1 MKGHIVGI
9 LALLVGTIALGLA
22 VIPGIALDRP
32 VALPAHHQERPVPPK
47 AEPEKGVTFRFKKW
61 SVTFGGGKKDAD
73 ANGAAPNA
81 RDAKDEQL
89 REQRDRLLKW
99 FTISAVS
106 CSLIALILGPIAWVR
121 EKQPA
126 ISGSAIAISCFAIL
140 WQYIIIGIIVGVAVA
155 VFLIVLTH
163 LAG

>member
-9 LALLVGTIALGLA
+9 LALLVGITALGLA
-22 VIPGIALDRP
+22 LIPGIALDRP
-32 VALPAHHQERPVPPK
+32 LALPAEYHEPPAAPK
-47 AEPEKGVTFRFKKW
+47 AEPEKGVTLRFKKW
-61 SVTFGGGKKDAD
+61 SVTLGGGKKDAD
-73 ANGAAPNA
+73 PNAAAPNA
-81 RDAKDEQL
+81 PKRIDEQL
-89 REQRDRLLKW
+89 RGERDRLLKW

-106 CSLIALILGPIAWVR
+106 CSLIGLVLGPISWVR

-140 WQYIIIGIIVGVAVA
+140 WQYIIIGIVVGVAVA
-155 VFLIVLTH
+155 VFLIVLSH

>member
-1 MKGHIVGI
+1 MKRHIVGI
-9 LALLVGTIALGLA
+9 LALLVGITALGLA

-32 VALPAHHQERPVPPK
+32 LALPAEHHERPAPPK

-73 ANGAAPNA
+73 ANAAAPNA
-81 RDAKDEQL
+81 PQAVDEQL
-89 REQRDRLLKW
+89 RGERDRLLKW

-106 CSLIALILGPIAWVR
+106 CSLIGLVLGPISWVR

-140 WQYIIIGIIVGVAVA
+140 WQYIIIGIVVGVAVA
-155 VFLIVLTH
+155 VFLIVLSH